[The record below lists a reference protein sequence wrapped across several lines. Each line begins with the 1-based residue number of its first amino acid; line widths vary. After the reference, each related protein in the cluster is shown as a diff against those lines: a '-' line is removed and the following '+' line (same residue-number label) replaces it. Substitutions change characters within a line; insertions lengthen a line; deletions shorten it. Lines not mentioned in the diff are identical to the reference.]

1 MKSFYIALGVI
12 SLVIIVIVIVIFLMM
27 IKITRVMISSNFD
40 QRYDDR
46 HTLKYF
52 TVDDFENLKNE
63 PIEFTSNNGQKLRGF
78 LYSSTLFTEYKALMV
93 VSHGLGA
100 GHLQYTTEINYFAQK
115 GYLVFA
121 FDDTGCNLSEGD
133 KINGVTQG
141 LIDLDY
147 ALKYIDSN
155 DRLKDYKKVLF
166 GHSMGAF
173 SVLNVTSLNKTKIS
187 GVVSLAPF
195 NDEASMLFEQFRA
208 ITKLKYKT
216 VYRLLKKNSV
226 KRFGDIS
233 KINTI
238 DSLKDSDIPTFII
251 AGDQDPMVDYYSN
264 FCIFKELYENKEN
277 FKFLSVEGRYHRPNL
292 SLKAAQYDQDT
303 NVELQQLHGEYKG
316 NTPQERIDEFYKKL
330 DYDLLVEMDD
340 DVMNKIS
347 SFLDN
352 CLEDKGEKNEM

>member
-1 MKSFYIALGVI
+1 MESVYIVVGVIALVA
-12 SLVIIVIVIVIFLMM
+12 IVIVSVIFFMM
-27 IKITRVMISSNFD
+27 IKITKVMISSNFD

-52 TVDDFENLKNE
+52 TVEDFENLKNE
-63 PIEFTSNNGQKLRGF
+63 PIEFTSDKGQKLRGY
-78 LYSSTLFTEYKALMV
+78 LYSSTLINEYKALMV

-147 ALKYIDSN
+147 ALRFIDSN
-155 DRLKDYKKVLF
+155 ERLKDYKKVLF
-166 GHSMGAF
+166 GHSMGGF
-173 SVLNVTSLNKTKIS
+173 SVLNVTSLNNSEIA
-187 GVVSLAPF
+187 GIVSLAPF
-195 NDEASMLFEQFRA
+195 KDEASMLYEQFRA
-208 ITKLKYKT
+208 ITNLKYKT
-216 VYRLLKKNSV
+216 VYRLLKKNSFN
-226 KRFGDIS
+226 RFNEVS

-238 DSLKDSDIPTFII
+238 DSLKQSSVPTLILS
-251 AGDQDPMVDYYSN
+251 GDQDPMVDYYSN
-264 FCIFKELYENKEN
+264 FCIFKEMFEDKEN
-277 FKFLSVEGRYHRPNL
+277 FKFISVEGRYHRPNL

-303 NVELQQLHGEYKG
+303 NIELQKLHGEYKG
-316 NTPQERIDEFYKKL
+316 NTPQERIDKFYKGL

-340 DVMNKIS
+340 QVMEEIT
-347 SFLDN
+347 SFLDD
-352 CLEDKGEKNEM
+352 CLIDKGE